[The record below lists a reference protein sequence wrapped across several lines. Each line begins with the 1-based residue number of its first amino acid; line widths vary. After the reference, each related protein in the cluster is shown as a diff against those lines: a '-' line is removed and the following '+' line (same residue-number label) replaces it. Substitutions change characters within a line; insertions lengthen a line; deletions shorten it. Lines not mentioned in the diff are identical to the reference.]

1 LYLPPK
7 AVDKRIGKELGVG
20 YVVEGSVRKDGDKLR
35 IVSQFIETKNGEHVW
50 AERFDRAGSMGNL
63 AATAYVRPGRLTDA
77 RAEVRKMMKIYPP
90 ITPQA

>member
-35 IVSQFIETKNGEHVW
+35 IVSQFIEMKMESMFVPSALTERDPW
-50 AERFDRAGSMGNL
+50 ATSRQPRTCAL
-63 AATAYVRPGRLTDA
+63 AA
-77 RAEVRKMMKIYPP
+77 
-90 ITPQA
+90 

>member
-50 AERFDRAGSMGNL
+50 AERFDRAGADPWATWWQPRTCAL
-63 AATAYVRPGRLTDA
+63 AAWP
-77 RAEVRKMMKIYPP
+77 
-90 ITPQA
+90 TPAQKCGK